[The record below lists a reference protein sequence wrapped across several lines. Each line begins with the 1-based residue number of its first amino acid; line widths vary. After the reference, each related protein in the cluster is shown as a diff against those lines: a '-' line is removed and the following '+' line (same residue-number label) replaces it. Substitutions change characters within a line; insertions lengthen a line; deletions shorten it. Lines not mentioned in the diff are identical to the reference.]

1 MGILTIILVA
11 ALTLGIM
18 NAMRILTGRSTNPDQ
33 YRQQLAYIKSIG
45 LFALIVGILGQL
57 IGLYQAF
64 DAIQQMG
71 NVSPS
76 MLAGGL
82 KVSMISALYG
92 FVIFIIAYIIWFA
105 LGALSIK
112 SKVTSTN

>member
-11 ALTLGIM
+11 ALALGVIH
-18 NAMRILTGRSTNPDQ
+18 AIRISTGRATDPDQ

-92 FVIFIIAYIIWFA
+92 FVIFIIAYLIWFA
-105 LGALSIK
+105 LGALSMNP
-112 SKVTSTN
+112 KVTSDN